1 MSRPVLRGEGSS
13 GTETVVSERNQI
25 GTEEERSGCSLNK
38 GKQEMITLFSLKMS
52 MYKNN
57 SIYETETYDKRWETG
72 FGPTHLRVLHYM
84 LSGTISIQARP

>member
-38 GKQEMITLFSLKMS
+38 GKQEMITLFSLKDE
-52 MYKNN
+52 YVQK
-57 SIYETETYDKRWETG
+57 
-72 FGPTHLRVLHYM
+72 
-84 LSGTISIQARP
+84 